1 MQAEQVPALRS
12 WQKTL
17 SSANPRGT
25 RHTGSGVRKTWAP
38 FPVLQLAN
46 SDRGNISKPLTPVS
60 ATEKKWWQ
68 YCQKIQYLNNP
79 HFKVPRAY
87 LTGREGLD
95 PSRWTND
102 WQLLLLPGDGAQP
115 PVRSTFVPA
124 LEEGLTWP
132 LFANNITQKQSKV
145 FPLRFPSIKLK
156 EGFFCLGF
164 FSFGQPWGCFFP
176 LDVGKMFLTFRVRE
190 IKNGLR
196 KTVSEEVIRFHT
208 LSQNIREVWRRCRWG
223 GTWRPGML
231 AGGSRRAWAKCA
243 WSQGKVCSYF
253 SENSSGIQILKLNF
267 LWFSF

>member
-46 SDRGNISKPLTPVS
+46 SDRRNISKPLTPVS

-102 WQLLLLPGDGAQP
+102 WQLLSLPGDGAQP

-132 LFANNITQKQSKV
+132 LFANNITQKQIKV
-145 FPLRFPSIKLK
+145 FPLWFPSIKLK
-156 EGFFCLGF
+156 ERFFVWVF
-164 FSFGQPWGCFFP
+164 FL
-176 LDVGKMFLTFRVRE
+176 LDNHGD
-190 IKNGLR
+190 
-196 KTVSEEVIRFHT
+196 
-208 LSQNIREVWRRCRWG
+208 
-223 GTWRPGML
+223 
-231 AGGSRRAWAKCA
+231 A
-243 WSQGKVCSYF
+243 F
-253 SENSSGIQILKLNF
+253 SP
-267 LWFSF
+267 